1 MHFHLLVCPRLS
13 PSLSL
18 STTTESADDFGTRT
32 HTAVGLHPDDILG
45 NTGLS
50 GLEAAPVLP
59 APGMHPRIPT
69 YIHTETGPPTGH
81 MLHDDDHRVKKQAT
95 SGKMGSTG
103 KGGGDGGGGDVVT
116 DDAPPTSERPS
127 DAV

>member
-1 MHFHLLVCPRLS
+1 M
-13 PSLSL
+13 
-18 STTTESADDFGTRT
+18 
-32 HTAVGLHPDDILG
+32 GLHPDDILG

-81 MLHDDDHRVKKQAT
+81 MLHDDDHRVKKQAA
-95 SGKMGSTG
+95 SGKMGG
-103 KGGGDGGGGDVVT
+103 KGGGDVVT
-116 DDAPPTSERPS
+116 DDAPPTPERPPDS
-127 DAV
+127 V